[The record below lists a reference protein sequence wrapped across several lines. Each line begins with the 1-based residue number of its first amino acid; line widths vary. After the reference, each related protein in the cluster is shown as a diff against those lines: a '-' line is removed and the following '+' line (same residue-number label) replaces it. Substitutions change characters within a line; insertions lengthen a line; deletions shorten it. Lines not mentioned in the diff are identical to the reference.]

1 MTTSVEIIEE
11 IKRTQQA
18 IIEGNTLL
26 KTIGIKRAK
35 AEYEYRKILSKC
47 ILNLRYEKK
56 VPVNLV
62 DNIAKGNEHV
72 AKLRLDRD
80 IAQAEY
86 ETTKYQLKGLEKS
99 LEAYRSIL
107 SYDKTELNSY

>member
-1 MTTSVEIIEE
+1 MTTPIEIIED

-26 KTIGIKRAK
+26 KTIGVKRAK
-35 AEYEYRKILSKC
+35 AEYEYRKKLSQLILH
-47 ILNLRYEKK
+47 LRYEKRI
-56 VPVNLV
+56 PVNLV
-62 DNIAKGNEHV
+62 DNIAKGNEQV
-72 AKLRLDRD
+72 AKLRLERD

-107 SYDKTELNSY
+107 SYDKIELNSY